1 MAVDNSGAFRM
12 DPDVPLVVP
21 EVNPDHLGRRPKG
34 IVSNPNCTTLSMIV
48 AVGALHRAFGLE
60 EMVVASYQ
68 AASGAGQAGIDT
80 LYAQLDKVSGTR
92 SLGQR
97 AGDVRSAVG
106 DLGPFPAPLAMNV
119 VPWAGSL
126 KADGWSSE
134 ELKIRNE
141 SRKILGLPGLKVAA
155 TCVRVPV
162 VTTHSVAV
170 HATFSRPVSRDQA
183 WEVLRMAPGVV
194 VADDPETGEF
204 PTPVNVVGTDPS
216 WVGRVRQSLDD
227 PRTIELF
234 VCGDNLRKGAALN
247 TAQIAELVAAELGSR
262 PLTLTGSGAV
272 RFTTYNLLDLFA
284 ADTAEA
290 RQHYEAIV
298 AVIRALDAD
307 VLAVQEI
314 LAPDAA
320 AAAERLRGL
329 ADDAGMRC
337 EVPGSPGSAGPA
349 GSAASDAAVAF
360 GGHGYHVGLMWRDG
374 IEPVPGSLRRYG
386 GRDFWHGLALVTLDV
401 GGTRIRHGSF
411 HATPFSPGMRA
422 DQNERLVAAVT
433 RPVGEPPVLVGADW
447 NTECADRIL
456 TGQTWDLYEPADP
469 YAGVEWFAD
478 LIYQCQWDYDERG
491 RRRHRADRR
500 PGDVLWAGGL
510 HDVAAV
516 TGAGWQP
523 TTGHHPADVYGAH
536 GVRRRIDAVRVTGPL
551 VPAVRAHHVHDTAQ
565 TRAASDH
572 LPVTVEYLPA
582 AIHG

>member
-1 MAVDNSGAFRM
+1 
-12 DPDVPLVVP
+12 
-21 EVNPDHLGRRPKG
+21 
-34 IVSNPNCTTLSMIV
+34 
-48 AVGALHRAFGLE
+48 
-60 EMVVASYQ
+60 
-68 AASGAGQAGIDT
+68 
-80 LYAQLDKVSGTR
+80 
-92 SLGQR
+92 
-97 AGDVRSAVG
+97 
-106 DLGPFPAPLAMNV
+106 
-119 VPWAGSL
+119 
-126 KADGWSSE
+126 
-134 ELKIRNE
+134 
-141 SRKILGLPGLKVAA
+141 
-155 TCVRVPV
+155 
-162 VTTHSVAV
+162 
-170 HATFSRPVSRDQA
+170 
-183 WEVLRMAPGVV
+183 
-194 VADDPETGEF
+194 
-204 PTPVNVVGTDPS
+204 
-216 WVGRVRQSLDD
+216 
-227 PRTIELF
+227 
-234 VCGDNLRKGAALN
+234 
-247 TAQIAELVAAELGSR
+247 
-262 PLTLTGSGAV
+262 LTGSGPV
-272 RFTTYNLLDLFA
+272 RFTTYNLLNLFA

-298 AVIRALDAD
+298 AVVRALDAD

-337 EVPGSPGSAGPA
+337 EVPGSPGSAGAP
-349 GSAASDAAVAF
+349 GSVGSDAAVAF

-433 RPVGEPPVLVGADW
+433 RPVGGPPVLVGADW

-491 RRRHRADRR
+491 RRRHWADRR

-551 VPAVRAHHVHDTAQ
+551 LPVVRAHHVHDTAQ

>member
-1 MAVDNSGAFRM
+1 M
-12 DPDVPLVVP
+12 
-21 EVNPDHLGRRPKG
+21 
-34 IVSNPNCTTLSMIV
+34 
-48 AVGALHRAFGLE
+48 
-60 EMVVASYQ
+60 
-68 AASGAGQAGIDT
+68 
-80 LYAQLDKVSGTR
+80 
-92 SLGQR
+92 
-97 AGDVRSAVG
+97 
-106 DLGPFPAPLAMNV
+106 
-119 VPWAGSL
+119 
-126 KADGWSSE
+126 
-134 ELKIRNE
+134 
-141 SRKILGLPGLKVAA
+141 
-155 TCVRVPV
+155 
-162 VTTHSVAV
+162 
-170 HATFSRPVSRDQA
+170 
-183 WEVLRMAPGVV
+183 
-194 VADDPETGEF
+194 
-204 PTPVNVVGTDPS
+204 
-216 WVGRVRQSLDD
+216 
-227 PRTIELF
+227 
-234 VCGDNLRKGAALN
+234 
-247 TAQIAELVAAELGSR
+247 
-262 PLTLTGSGAV
+262 

-320 AAAERLRGL
+320 AAAERLRRL

-337 EVPGSPGSAGPA
+337 EVPGSLRSPGSAG
-349 GSAASDAAVAF
+349 SDAAVAF

-411 HATPFSPGMRA
+411 HATPFSPGMRR

-456 TGQTWDLYEPADP
+456 TGQTWGLYEPADP
-469 YAGVEWFAD
+469 YAGAEWFAD

-523 TTGHHPADVYGAH
+523 TTGHHPADTYGAH
-536 GVRRRIDAVRVTGPL
+536 GIRRRIDAVRVTGPL

-572 LPVTVEYLPA
+572 LPVTAEYLPA
-582 AIHG
+582 AIHR

>member
-1 MAVDNSGAFRM
+1 M
-12 DPDVPLVVP
+12 
-21 EVNPDHLGRRPKG
+21 
-34 IVSNPNCTTLSMIV
+34 
-48 AVGALHRAFGLE
+48 
-60 EMVVASYQ
+60 
-68 AASGAGQAGIDT
+68 
-80 LYAQLDKVSGTR
+80 
-92 SLGQR
+92 
-97 AGDVRSAVG
+97 
-106 DLGPFPAPLAMNV
+106 
-119 VPWAGSL
+119 
-126 KADGWSSE
+126 
-134 ELKIRNE
+134 
-141 SRKILGLPGLKVAA
+141 
-155 TCVRVPV
+155 
-162 VTTHSVAV
+162 
-170 HATFSRPVSRDQA
+170 
-183 WEVLRMAPGVV
+183 
-194 VADDPETGEF
+194 
-204 PTPVNVVGTDPS
+204 
-216 WVGRVRQSLDD
+216 
-227 PRTIELF
+227 
-234 VCGDNLRKGAALN
+234 
-247 TAQIAELVAAELGSR
+247 
-262 PLTLTGSGAV
+262 TGSGAV
-272 RFTTYNLLDLFA
+272 RFTTYNLLNLFA

-298 AVIRALDAD
+298 TVVRALDAD

-337 EVPGSPGSAGPA
+337 DVPGPPGSAASPGSAGAP
-349 GSAASDAAVAF
+349 GSAGSDAAVAF

-491 RRRHRADRR
+491 RRRHWADRR

-516 TGAGWQP
+516 TGAGWHP

-582 AIHG
+582 AVHG